1 MDGGGVI
8 MGVHPAPRGLA
19 PCFIGDVSLGELK
32 NAIRYYSLLMPCPTS
47 HCRGYWSLIAAGL
60 FLLPGLISLSLV
72 GCGHAEA
79 PADGAAAAPAPLAPK
94 DVEVI
99 VAARQAWPRT
109 VTVQGA
115 LLADEDA
122 VIGSKI
128 AGRVATVNVDLGSI
142 VKKGDRLVTLDRSEL
157 DLQVKL
163 AEAQLQQACAAIG
176 LKAYEDETKL
186 DYKNAPP
193 VQLEQ
198 ALVDEAEAAV
208 NRAKALLP
216 TRAITGSEY
225 DTLVAQMR
233 AAKARYN
240 SALNGVSTQVAMIGV
255 RRTELSL
262 AKQLVADSE
271 TVAPFD
277 GVVEA
282 RRVSPGE
289 YVSLGQP
296 LISLVRAERLRFTA
310 GVPESKAGEIKPGQ
324 RVEIRIT
331 GAEAPLVTEVTRVS
345 PIVTQTSRAVRIEA
359 DVPNPDHALQAGLF
373 AEADV
378 IVEPEAQALALPS
391 AAVTRFAGV
400 EKVWLVADGKAA
412 QQSIRT
418 GREERGRVEI
428 LEGVAE
434 GSQVIANADEGR
446 SGPVNIVAGAG
457 SEEAAGDQLSAVSK
471 ETEGTKAAPMK
482 EDASPAVKSDN
493 PPL

>member
-1 MDGGGVI
+1 MFF
-8 MGVHPAPRGLA
+8 PALPR
-19 PCFIGDVSLGELK
+19 CFFLTMAAASAVAMVAMLG
-32 NAIRYYSLLMPCPTS
+32 CD
-47 HCRGYWSLIAAGL
+47 
-60 FLLPGLISLSLV
+60 
-72 GCGHAEA
+72 HAES
-79 PADGAAAAPAPLAPK
+79 PGDGAAAAPAPLAPK
-94 DVEVI
+94 QVEV
-99 VAARQAWPRT
+99 VAATLEAWPRT

-122 VIGSKI
+122 VIGAKI
-128 AGRVATVNVDLGSI
+128 AGRVAAVNVDLGSI
-142 VKKGDRLVTLDRSEL
+142 VKKGDPLVTLDRSEL

-163 AEAQLQQACAAIG
+163 AEAQLQQACSAIG

-262 AKQLVADSE
+262 AKQQVADSE

-289 YVSLGQP
+289 YVSPGQP
-296 LISLVRAERLRFTA
+296 LVSLVRAERLRFTA

-324 RVEIRIT
+324 QVAIRIA
-331 GAEAPLVTEVTRVS
+331 GAKEPLLTEVTRVS

-359 DVPNPDHALQAGLF
+359 DVPNPGHALQAGLF

-378 IVEPEAQALALPS
+378 IVDPEAQALALPS
-391 AAVTRFAGV
+391 TAVTRFAGV

-418 GREERGRVEI
+418 GREERGLVEVVSG
-428 LEGVAE
+428 LVEGN
-434 GSQVIANADEGR
+434 QVVANADDGR
-446 SGPVNIVAGAG
+446 SGPVRIAGAAVSG
-457 SEEAAGDQLSAVSK
+457 QLSAVSK
-471 ETEGTKAAPMK
+471 IEEKQTPPAE
-482 EDASPAVKSDN
+482 EDAPPAVKSDN
-493 PPL
+493 SPSG

>member
-1 MDGGGVI
+1 MP
-8 MGVHPAPRGLA
+8 HPTPTRRVALSLA
-19 PCFIGDVSLGELK
+19 AAG
-32 NAIRYYSLLMPCPTS
+32 SLL
-47 HCRGYWSLIAAGL
+47 
-60 FLLPGLISLSLV
+60 LLATL
-72 GCGHAEA
+72 GCGQQAA
-79 PADGAAAAPAPLAPK
+79 TLADAAAAKPAVVAPK
-94 DVEVI
+94 QVEV
-99 VAARQAWPRT
+99 VAATRESWPRT
-109 VTVQGA
+109 VSVQGA

-122 VIGSKI
+122 VIGSKL
-128 AGRVATVNVDLGSI
+128 AGRVATIAVDLGSI
-142 VKKGDRLVTLDRSEL
+142 VKKGDPLVTLDRSEL

-163 AEAQLQQACAAIG
+163 AEAQLQQACSAIG

-198 ALVDEAEAAV
+198 ALIDEAEAAV
-208 NRAKALLP
+208 NRAKALVP
-216 TRAITGSEY
+216 TRAITGGEY

-240 SALNGVSTQVAMIGV
+240 SALNAVSTQVAMIGV

-262 AKQLVADSE
+262 ARQQVADSQ

-289 YVSLGQP
+289 YVSVGQP

-324 RVEIRIT
+324 RVEIRIA
-331 GAEAPLVTEVTRVS
+331 GAEEPLVTEITRVS
-345 PIVTQTSRAVRIEA
+345 PIVTQTSRSVRIEA
-359 DVPNPDHALQAGLF
+359 DVPNPEHALQAGLF
-373 AEADV
+373 AQADV

-418 GREERGRVEI
+418 GREEQGRIEI
-428 LEGVAE
+428 VDGLAE
-434 GSQVIANADEGR
+434 GNQVIANADDGR
-446 SGPVNIVAGAG
+446 NGPVTIVGEAG
-457 SEEAAGDQLSAVSK
+457 SDQLSAVSSK
-471 ETEGTKAAPMK
+471 TEEAKAPSK
-482 EDASPAVKSDN
+482 PNASATSKSDS
-493 PPL
+493 PPSG

>member
-1 MDGGGVI
+1 MFF
-8 MGVHPAPRGLA
+8 PALPR
-19 PCFIGDVSLGELK
+19 CFFLT
-32 NAIRYYSLLMPCPTS
+32 M
-47 HCRGYWSLIAAGL
+47 AAASSVAMVAML
-60 FLLPGLISLSLV
+60 
-72 GCGHAEA
+72 GCGHVAS
-79 PADGAAAAPAPLAPK
+79 PADGAAAAPAPLASK
-94 DVEVI
+94 QVEV
-99 VAARQAWPRT
+99 VAATLQAWPRT

-122 VIGSKI
+122 VIGAKI
-128 AGRVATVNVDLGSI
+128 AGRVAAVNVDLGSI
-142 VKKGDRLVTLDRSEL
+142 VKKGDPLVTLDRSEL

-163 AEAQLQQACAAIG
+163 AEAQLQQACSAIG

-255 RRTELSL
+255 RRTELAL
-262 AKQLVADSE
+262 AKQQVADSE

-289 YVSLGQP
+289 YVSPGQP
-296 LISLVRAERLRFTA
+296 LVSLVRAERLRFTA

-324 RVEIRIT
+324 RVEIRIA
-331 GAEAPLVTEVTRVS
+331 GARGPLVTEVTRVS

-359 DVPNPDHALQAGLF
+359 DVPNPGHALQAGLF

-378 IVEPEAQALALPS
+378 IVDPEAQALALPA

-418 GREERGRVEI
+418 GREERGLVEVVSG
-428 LEGVAE
+428 LVEGN
-434 GSQVIANADEGR
+434 QVVANADDGR
-446 SGPVNIVAGAG
+446 SGPVTIAG
-457 SEEAAGDQLSAVSK
+457 EAVSAQLSAVSK
-471 ETEGTKAAPMK
+471 NEEAQTPPAK
-482 EDASPAVKSDN
+482 EDAPPAVKSDN
-493 PPL
+493 SPSG

>member
-1 MDGGGVI
+1 MP
-8 MGVHPAPRGLA
+8 HPTPTRRVALPLA
-19 PCFIGDVSLGELK
+19 AAG
-32 NAIRYYSLLMPCPTS
+32 SLL
-47 HCRGYWSLIAAGL
+47 
-60 FLLPGLISLSLV
+60 LLATL
-72 GCGHAEA
+72 GCGEEA
-79 PADGAAAAPAPLAPK
+79 ATLADAAAAKPAVVAPK
-94 DVEVI
+94 QVEV
-99 VAARQAWPRT
+99 VAAIRQACPRT
-109 VTVQGA
+109 VSVQGA

-122 VIGSKI
+122 VVGSKL
-128 AGRVATVNVDLGSI
+128 AGRVEAVTVDLGSI
-142 VKKGDRLVTLDRSEL
+142 VKKGEPLVTLDRSEL

-163 AEAQLQQACAAIG
+163 AEAQLQQACSAIG

-198 ALVDEAEAAV
+198 ALVDESEAAV
-208 NRAKALLP
+208 SRAKALLP
-216 TRAITGSEY
+216 SRAITGSEY

-240 SALNGVSTQVAMIGV
+240 SALNAVSTQVAMIGV

-262 AKQLVADSE
+262 ARQQVADSE

-289 YVSLGQP
+289 YVSVGQP

-310 GVPESKAGEIKPGQ
+310 GVPESKAGEIKPVQ
-324 RVEIRIT
+324 RVEINIA
-331 GAEAPLVTEVTRVS
+331 GAKEPLVTAVTRVS

-373 AEADV
+373 AEAEV
-378 IVEPEAQALALPS
+378 IVEPEAQALALPA

-400 EKVWLVADGKAA
+400 EKVWLVADGKAT

-418 GREERGRVEI
+418 GREERGRIEI
-428 LEGVAE
+428 VDGLPE
-434 GSQVIANADEGR
+434 GSQVVANADDGR
-446 SGPVNIVAGAG
+446 SGPVTIV
-457 SEEAAGDQLSAVSK
+457 EAAVSEGAVSDQLSAVSQDEEAKAPPVK
-471 ETEGTKAAPMK
+471 ESESR
-482 EDASPAVKSDN
+482 ASKSDN
-493 PPL
+493 PPAG